1 MKRIG
6 LVTLAFLITSPF
18 VMSAQ
23 TRGKQTPQSFASFWL
38 KFKAAVASGDKEAV
52 TSMTELPFLY
62 EGEELNRPAFIKAFG
77 AIFDRRVQK
86 CFPRA
91 KPVKDGDYFAI
102 SCGEAIFMFK
112 RVNGE
117 YRFVEIGVN
126 D

>member
-1 MKRIG
+1 MKRIF
-6 LVTLAFLITSPF
+6 LVTLVLLATSPF

-23 TRGKQTPQSFASFWL
+23 TKGNQSPQSFASFWL
-38 KFKAAVASGDKEAV
+38 KYKAAVASGDKEAV
-52 TSMTELPFLY
+52 SSMTELPFLY
-62 EGEELNRPAFIKAFG
+62 EGEELNKPAFIKAFG
-77 AIFDRRVQK
+77 TIFDRRVQK

-112 RVNGE
+112 KVNGE

>member
-1 MKRIG
+1 MKRIV
-6 LVTLAFLITSPF
+6 LVTMALLVTSPF

-23 TRGKQTPQSFASFWL
+23 LKGKQTPQSFASFWIE
-38 KFKAAVASGDKEAV
+38 FKAAVASGDKEAV
-52 TSMTELPFLY
+52 SSMTELPFLY
-62 EGEELNRPAFIKAFG
+62 EGEELNKNAFIKAFG
-77 AIFDRRVQK
+77 TIFDRRVQK

-91 KPVKDGDYFAI
+91 KPVKDGEYFAV

-112 RVNGE
+112 KVNGE

>member
-1 MKRIG
+1 MKRMV
-6 LVTLAFLITSPF
+6 LVTLALLVTSPF

-23 TRGKQTPQSFASFWL
+23 LKGKQTPQSFASFWL

-52 TSMTELPFLY
+52 ASMTELPFLY
-62 EGEELNRPAFIKAFG
+62 EGKELNKPAFVKAFG
-77 AIFDRRVQK
+77 TIFDRRVQK

-112 RVNGE
+112 KVNGE